1 MSHETVAR
9 IIEALLEVL
18 GDVGVPGASA
28 ARLAIRGVESLRKS
42 QAARRRLE
50 ELLQQAEEDF
60 LQEARR
66 EGLEPVAQ
74 WVTSLPLQNLPA
86 FRQALEDLRTHWD
99 EESLTD
105 RLAGEFARIPAIREA
120 QKARALALY
129 MTCLRRQLLADNDFR
144 QVVVSLSILR
154 TEEGVER
161 LLEGVDALYRALNR
175 LIGLPEDL
183 VAWPIETLDA
193 AAVRELRADLLL
205 PRYRLVPY
213 TGKAFRQTL
222 EDLLAWA
229 RGLEAARPPVGLRIY
244 IGPGG
249 AGKTRLLIE
258 AGEAL
263 RREGWWTGFL
273 RAGRLTP
280 TNARLLTADARPT
293 LLIADY
299 IANRPD
305 EARTLLR
312 EAARACRE
320 RTAPLALVLL
330 ERAFPEWL
338 QKDLRDYTDPEYV
351 GWPAFLGLP
360 TVEKAPRAL
369 PALDPED
376 RRALFWEARARFAA
390 LLPADGRS
398 LPDYDEL
405 PESPLHVLLLAL
417 LTAAGERVD
426 RPADPERVLECAWS
440 RERAAWE
447 RHLDE
452 LLRGQP
458 EPRRR
463 RALEIVEDLSVLA
476 TLGRAFPDAEA
487 AAAFLQARFKPIPG
501 LDWNELA
508 ERLPALF
515 PRAQG
520 SRVPPIVPD
529 PLADFVLMRRLT
541 ERPELVP
548 MALPAPEEAGA
559 GPEEAVGAAR
569 QALEALARLWGRA
582 KEEGERR
589 RVEDWMRA
597 AAGRLAEWPPAAWR
611 ALDAALPDP
620 DRTLALRPFLADL
633 YQARLARTPREEP
646 EERARLAHMLGFALS
661 ELGRR
666 EEALQA
672 TQEAVDL
679 YRRLAAQHPDA
690 FLPDLA
696 RSLHNLGIR
705 LSEMGRRAEAL
716 QATQEAVDLYRRLA
730 AQHPDAFL
738 PYLAGSLNNLGNV
751 LSALGRREE
760 ALQATQE
767 AVDLYRRLAAQHPD
781 AFLPYLAA
789 SLANLGIRL
798 SEMGRREEALQ
809 ATQEAVDLYRRLA
822 AQHPDAFLP
831 DLARS
836 LHNLGI
842 RLSEMGRRAEALQAA
857 QEAVDLYRRLAAQH
871 PDAFLPY
878 LAASLANL
886 GNRLSEMGRRTEA
899 LEATQE
905 AVDLYRRLAAQH
917 PDAFLPDL
925 AMSLVNLGN
934 RLSEMGRRTEALEA
948 TQEAVTLYRRL
959 AAQHPDAFLPYL
971 AGSLNNLGVMLSAL
985 GRREEAL
992 QATQEAVEI
1001 RRRLAAQHPD
1011 AFLPDLAMSLAN
1023 LGAMLSEIGE
1033 PEKAL
1038 AAYEEAVRILLP
1050 FFRVLPPA
1058 FADRMRYMLRDY
1070 LAACGRGK
1078 REPDWELVK
1087 ETLRVGLSLALSPT
1101 VTRLAP
1107 LLWAVAAVA
1116 RGLAEPETSQRVE
1129 EVLAEMRQQEDWQG
1143 LAEALGRLLTG
1154 ERDPQALRRGLALDA
1169 IDEQALALAE
1179 GAVADEEMWALLER
1193 LASEAG
1199 GR

>member
-1 MSHETVAR
+1 MPRDHLRLTADV
-9 IIEALLEVL
+9 LLDVWKEL
-18 GDVGVPGASA
+18 GPLVGIAPLPGAP
-28 ARLAIRGVESLRKS
+28 LIRHALDALESLRKS
-42 QAARRRLE
+42 QDARRRLE
-50 ELLQQAEEDF
+50 DLLGQAEQEF
-60 LQEARR
+60 LREAPGQ
-66 EGLEPVAQ
+66 GLDRVAD
-74 WVTSLPLQNLPA
+74 WVRQLPFHDLDS
-86 FRQALEDLRTHWD
+86 FRQALKALRDHWD
-99 EESLTD
+99 EQDLRN
-105 RLAGEFARIPAIREA
+105 RLAQELARIPNLGPGE
-120 QKARALALY
+120 QARALALY
-129 MTCLRRQLLADNDFR
+129 LDCLRRRLLADPEFR
-144 QVVVSLSILR
+144 PIVLALSALR
-154 TEEGVER
+154 VEKDLER
-161 LLEGVDALYRALNR
+161 LLERMDALYQALNR

-183 VAWPIETLDA
+183 VAWPVETLDA
-193 AAVRELRADLLL
+193 QAIRELRADLLL

-213 TGKAFRQTL
+213 AGKAFQQTL

-229 RGLEAARPPVGLRIY
+229 RGLEAALPPVGLRIY

-312 EAARACRE
+312 EAARASRE

-376 RRALFWEARARFAA
+376 RRALFREARARFAA
-390 LLPADGRS
+390 LLPANGRS
-398 LPDYDEL
+398 LPDYEEL

-452 LLRGQP
+452 LLQGQP

-463 RALEIVEDLSVLA
+463 RALEAVEDLSVLA
-476 TLGRAFPDAEA
+476 TLGRTFPTSEA
-487 AAAFLQARFKPIPG
+487 AASFLQARFKPIPG
-501 LDWNELA
+501 LNWDELA

-529 PLADFVLMRRLT
+529 PLADFVLMRRLA

-633 YQARLARTPREEP
+633 YRARLARTPREEP
-646 EERARLAHMLGFALS
+646 EERARVLNRLGFALFELGRRAEALEATQEAVEILRQLAQQNPDALRPELARSLHNLGVRLSALGRRAEALQATQEAVEILRQLAQQNPNAFLPELARSLNRSFANWPSKTPTQGFALS
-661 ELGRR
+661 ELGRRAEALQAAQESVEILRQLAQQNPDTFLPDLARSLNNMGIWLSTLGRR

-672 TQEAVDL
+672 TQESVEIL
-679 YRRLAAQHPDA
+679 RQLAQQHPDA

-696 RSLHNLGIR
+696 RSLNN
-705 LSEMGRRAEAL
+705 MGNR
-716 QATQEAVDLYRRLA
+716 
-730 AQHPDAFL
+730 
-738 PYLAGSLNNLGNV
+738 

-767 AVDLYRRLAAQHPD
+767 SVEILRQLAQ
-781 AFLPYLAA
+781 
-789 SLANLGIRL
+789 
-798 SEMGRREEALQ
+798 
-809 ATQEAVDLYRRLA
+809 
-822 AQHPDAFLP
+822 QHPDAFLP

-836 LHNLGI
+836 LNN
-842 RLSEMGRRAEALQAA
+842 MGKR
-857 QEAVDLYRRLAAQH
+857 
-871 PDAFLPY
+871 
-878 LAASLANL
+878 
-886 GNRLSEMGRRTEA
+886 
-899 LEATQE
+899 
-905 AVDLYRRLAAQH
+905 
-917 PDAFLPDL
+917 
-925 AMSLVNLGN
+925 
-934 RLSEMGRRTEALEA
+934 
-948 TQEAVTLYRRL
+948 
-959 AAQHPDAFLPYL
+959 
-971 AGSLNNLGVMLSAL
+971 LSAL

-992 QATQEAVEI
+992 LAAQEAVEIRRWVARQNPDAFLPELASSFNTLGNILSALGRQEEALEVMREAVEI
-1001 RRRLAAQHPD
+1001 RRRLAQQNPDAFLPELARSLNTLGNILSALGRQEEALEVAREAVEIRRRLAQQYPK
-1011 AFLPDLAMSLAN
+1011 AFLPDLAESLGTYGKTL
-1023 LGAMLSEIGE
+1023 LGLGRE
-1033 PEKAL
+1033 PEAR
-1038 AAYEEAVRILLP
+1038 EAFAEGLRILLP
-1050 FFRVLPPA
+1050 FVRKIPAAFREQ
-1058 FADRMRYMLRDY
+1058 ADELLQGYLR
-1070 LAACGRGK
+1070 ACEEAG
-1078 REPDWELVK
+1078 EAPD
-1087 ETLRVGLSLALSPT
+1087 
-1101 VTRLAP
+1101 
-1107 LLWAVAAVA
+1107 
-1116 RGLAEPETSQRVE
+1116 
-1129 EVLAEMRQQEDWQG
+1129 
-1143 LAEALGRLLTG
+1143 EALM
-1154 ERDPQALRRGLALDA
+1154 
-1169 IDEQALALAE
+1169 EQARRAI
-1179 GAVADEEMWALLER
+1179 G
-1193 LASEAG
+1193 
-1199 GR
+1199 

>member
-1 MSHETVAR
+1 MPRDHLRLTADV
-9 IIEALLEVL
+9 LLDVWKEL
-18 GDVGVPGASA
+18 GPLVGIAPLPGAP
-28 ARLAIRGVESLRKS
+28 LIRHALDALESLRKS
-42 QAARRRLE
+42 QDARRRLE
-50 ELLQQAEEDF
+50 DLLGQAEQEF
-60 LQEARR
+60 LREAPGQ
-66 EGLEPVAQ
+66 GLDRAADWARQ
-74 WVTSLPLQNLPA
+74 LPFHDLDS
-86 FRQALEDLRTHWD
+86 FRQALEALRDHWD
-99 EESLTD
+99 EQALRD
-105 RLAGEFARIPAIREA
+105 RLAQELARIPNLGPGE
-120 QKARALALY
+120 QARALALY
-129 MTCLRRQLLADNDFR
+129 LDCLRRRLLADPEFR
-144 QVVVSLSILR
+144 PIVLALSALR
-154 TEEGVER
+154 VEKDLER
-161 LLEGVDALYRALNR
+161 LLEEVDALYQALNR

-183 VAWPIETLDA
+183 VAWPVETLDA
-193 AAVRELRADLLL
+193 QAVRELRADLLL

-213 TGKAFRQTL
+213 AGKAFRQTL

-229 RGLEAARPPVGLRIY
+229 RGLKEAQPPVGLRIY

-312 EAARACRE
+312 KAARACRE

-338 QKDLRDYTDPEYV
+338 QKDLQDYTDPEYV

-376 RRALFWEARARFAA
+376 RRALFWAARARFAA
-390 LLPADGRS
+390 LLQADGRS

-452 LLRGQP
+452 LLQGQP

-463 RALEIVEDLSVLA
+463 RALEAVEDLSVLA

-541 ERPELVP
+541 GRPELIP

-597 AAGRLAEWPPAAWR
+597 AAGRLAEWPPAAWE
-611 ALDAALPDP
+611 ALDAALPAP

-646 EERARLAHMLGFALS
+646 EERARVLNMLGFALS
-661 ELGRR
+661 EMGRR
-666 EEALQA
+666 AEALQA
-672 TQEAVDL
+672 TQEAVEIRRRLAAQHPEAFLPDLAMSLLSLGADLSELGRRAEALQAAQEAVDL

-690 FLPDLA
+690 FLPNLA
-696 RSLHNLGIR
+696 MSLLNLGKA

-716 QATQEAVDLYRRLA
+716 QATQEAVEIRRRLA
-730 AQHPDAFL
+730 AQHP
-738 PYLAGSLNNLGNV
+738 
-751 LSALGRREE
+751 E
-760 ALQATQE
+760 
-767 AVDLYRRLAAQHPD
+767 
-781 AFLPYLAA
+781 
-789 SLANLGIRL
+789 
-798 SEMGRREEALQ
+798 
-809 ATQEAVDLYRRLA
+809 
-822 AQHPDAFLP
+822 AFLP
-831 DLARS
+831 DLAMS
-836 LHNLGI
+836 LLSLGAD
-842 RLSEMGRRAEALQAA
+842 LSELGRRAEALQAA

-878 LAASLANL
+878 LAMSLHNL
-886 GNRLSEMGRRTEA
+886 GAMLSEMGRREEA
-899 LEATQE
+899 LQAAQE
-905 AVDLYRRLAAQH
+905 SVEIRRRLARQ
-917 PDAFLPDL
+917 
-925 AMSLVNLGN
+925 N
-934 RLSEMGRRTEALEA
+934 
-948 TQEAVTLYRRL
+948 
-959 AAQHPDAFLPYL
+959 PDAFLPYL
-971 AGSLNNLGVMLSAL
+971 ANSLTNLSDVLFAL
-985 GRREEAL
+985 DRWEEAL
-992 QATQEAVEI
+992 QAAQEAVEI
-1001 RRRLAAQHPD
+1001 RRRLARQYPE
-1011 AFLPDLAMSLAN
+1011 AFLPDLAES
-1023 LGAMLSEIGE
+1023 LGAFG
-1033 PEKAL
+1033 KAL
-1038 AAYEEAVRILLP
+1038 LGLGRAPEAREAFAEGLRILLP
-1050 FFRVLPPA
+1050 FVQEIPAAFRERAEELLQG
-1058 FADRMRYMLRDY
+1058 YLRAC
-1070 LAACGRGK
+1070 AAAG
-1078 REPDWELVK
+1078 EAPD
-1087 ETLRVGLSLALSPT
+1087 
-1101 VTRLAP
+1101 
-1107 LLWAVAAVA
+1107 
-1116 RGLAEPETSQRVE
+1116 
-1129 EVLAEMRQQEDWQG
+1129 
-1143 LAEALGRLLTG
+1143 EALVA
-1154 ERDPQALRRGLALDA
+1154 QARRA
-1169 IDEQALALAE
+1169 I
-1179 GAVADEEMWALLER
+1179 G
-1193 LASEAG
+1193 
-1199 GR
+1199 

>member
-74 WVTSLPLQNLPA
+74 WVTSLPLQNLPT
-86 FRQALEDLRTHWD
+86 FRQALKDLRTHWD

-129 MTCLRRQLLADNDFR
+129 MTCLRRQLLADDDFR

-154 TEEGVER
+154 TEGGVER
-161 LLEGVDALYRALNR
+161 LLEEVDALYQALNR

-183 VAWPIETLDA
+183 VAWPVETLDA
-193 AAVRELRADLLL
+193 QAVRELRADLLL

-229 RGLEAARPPVGLRIY
+229 RGLEAARPPVGLRVY

-273 RAGRLTP
+273 RAGRLNP
-280 TNARLLTADARPT
+280 ANASLLTADARPT

-338 QKDLRDYTDPEYV
+338 QKDLQDYTDPEYV

-476 TLGRAFPDAEA
+476 TLGRPFPSKKAVADFLEA
-487 AAAFLQARFKPIPG
+487 HSDSFEPIH
-501 LDWNELA
+501 DVAWRELA
-508 ERLPALF
+508 NLLPKLF
-515 PRAQG
+515 PRAEKG
-520 SRVPPIVPD
+520 VIPPIVPD
-529 PLADFVLMRRLT
+529 PLADFVLMRRLA

-548 MALPAPEEAGA
+548 MALPAPEEAEA

-589 RVEDWMRA
+589 RVEGWMRA

-611 ALDAALPDP
+611 ALAAALPAP

-633 YQARLARTPREEP
+633 YQERLERMTGKEP
-646 EERARLAHMLGFALS
+646 EEQAWVLNRLGVALS
-661 ELGRR
+661 ALGRR
-666 EEALQA
+666 AEALQA
-672 TQEAVDL
+672 TREAVDL
-679 YRRLAAQHPDA
+679 YRRLAAQHP
-690 FLPDLA
+690 
-696 RSLHNLGIR
+696 
-705 LSEMGRRAEAL
+705 
-716 QATQEAVDLYRRLA
+716 RRL
-730 AQHPDAFL
+730 
-738 PYLAGSLNNLGNV
+738 
-751 LSALGRREE
+751 
-760 ALQATQE
+760 
-767 AVDLYRRLAAQHPD
+767 
-781 AFLPYLAA
+781 
-789 SLANLGIRL
+789 
-798 SEMGRREEALQ
+798 
-809 ATQEAVDLYRRLA
+809 
-822 AQHPDAFLP
+822 
-831 DLARS
+831 
-836 LHNLGI
+836 
-842 RLSEMGRRAEALQAA
+842 
-857 QEAVDLYRRLAAQH
+857 
-871 PDAFLPY
+871 
-878 LAASLANL
+878 
-886 GNRLSEMGRRTEA
+886 
-899 LEATQE
+899 
-905 AVDLYRRLAAQH
+905 
-917 PDAFLPDL
+917 
-925 AMSLVNLGN
+925 
-934 RLSEMGRRTEALEA
+934 
-948 TQEAVTLYRRL
+948 
-959 AAQHPDAFLPYL
+959 
-971 AGSLNNLGVMLSAL
+971 
-985 GRREEAL
+985 
-992 QATQEAVEI
+992 
-1001 RRRLAAQHPD
+1001 
-1011 AFLPDLAMSLAN
+1011 
-1023 LGAMLSEIGE
+1023 
-1033 PEKAL
+1033 
-1038 AAYEEAVRILLP
+1038 
-1050 FFRVLPPA
+1050 PP
-1058 FADRMRYMLRDY
+1058 
-1070 LAACGRGK
+1070 
-1078 REPDWELVK
+1078 
-1087 ETLRVGLSLALSPT
+1087 PT
-1101 VTRLAP
+1101 WP
-1107 LLWAVAAVA
+1107 
-1116 RGLAEPETSQRVE
+1116 
-1129 EVLAEMRQQEDWQG
+1129 
-1143 LAEALGRLLTG
+1143 
-1154 ERDPQALRRGLALDA
+1154 
-1169 IDEQALALAE
+1169 
-1179 GAVADEEMWALLER
+1179 
-1193 LASEAG
+1193 
-1199 GR
+1199 

>member
-42 QAARRRLE
+42 QAARRHLE

-129 MTCLRRQLLADNDFR
+129 MTCLRKRLLADDDFR
-144 QVVVSLSILR
+144 QVVVSLSILH
-154 TEEGVER
+154 TEEGIER
-161 LLEGVDALYRALNR
+161 LLEGVDALYQALNR

-183 VAWPIETLDA
+183 VAWPVETLDA
-193 AAVRELRADLLL
+193 QAVRELRADLLL

-229 RGLEAARPPVGLRIY
+229 RGLEAAWPPVGLRIY

-273 RAGRLTP
+273 RAGRLTSE
-280 TNARLLTADARPT
+280 NARLLTADARPT

-390 LLPADGRS
+390 LLQADGRS

-405 PESPLHVLLLAL
+405 LESPLHVLLLAL

-447 RHLDE
+447 RHLDG
-452 LLRGQP
+452 LLKGQWKP
-458 EPRRR
+458 WLDY
-463 RALEIVEDLSVLA
+463 ALEIVEDLSVLA
-476 TLGRAFPDAEA
+476 TLGRPFPSKKAVADFLEA
-487 AAAFLQARFKPIPG
+487 HSDSFEPIHG
-501 LDWNELA
+501 VAWRELA
-508 ERLPALF
+508 NLLPKLF
-515 PRAQG
+515 PRAEKG
-520 SRVPPIVPD
+520 VIPPIVPD

-582 KEEGERR
+582 REGAERR
-589 RVEDWMRA
+589 RVEGWMRA

-611 ALDAALPDP
+611 ALDAALPAP
-620 DRTLALRPFLADL
+620 DRTLALRPFLADF
-633 YQARLARTPREEP
+633 YQARLEQTPPEDP
-646 EERARLAHMLGFALS
+646 EERAWVLNMLGFALS
-661 ELGRR
+661 ALGRR
-666 EEALQA
+666 AEALQA
-672 TQEAVDL
+672 TQEAVEIR
-679 YRRLAAQHPDA
+679 RRLAAQHPDA

-696 RSLHNLGIR
+696 SSLHNLGAM
-705 LSEMGRRAEAL
+705 LSEM
-716 QATQEAVDLYRRLA
+716 
-730 AQHPDAFL
+730 
-738 PYLAGSLNNLGNV
+738 
-751 LSALGRREE
+751 
-760 ALQATQE
+760 
-767 AVDLYRRLAAQHPD
+767 
-781 AFLPYLAA
+781 
-789 SLANLGIRL
+789 
-798 SEMGRREEALQ
+798 
-809 ATQEAVDLYRRLA
+809 
-822 AQHPDAFLP
+822 
-831 DLARS
+831 
-836 LHNLGI
+836 
-842 RLSEMGRRAEALQAA
+842 
-857 QEAVDLYRRLAAQH
+857 
-871 PDAFLPY
+871 
-878 LAASLANL
+878 
-886 GNRLSEMGRRTEA
+886 
-899 LEATQE
+899 
-905 AVDLYRRLAAQH
+905 
-917 PDAFLPDL
+917 
-925 AMSLVNLGN
+925 
-934 RLSEMGRRTEALEA
+934 
-948 TQEAVTLYRRL
+948 
-959 AAQHPDAFLPYL
+959 
-971 AGSLNNLGVMLSAL
+971 

-1011 AFLPDLAMSLAN
+1011 AFLPDLARS
-1023 LGAMLSEIGE
+1023 LGAYGLVLRGLGRSAE
-1033 PEKAL
+1033 
-1038 AAYEEAVRILLP
+1038 AAAAFAEGLRAILP
-1050 FFRVLPPA
+1050 FVRALPAA
-1058 FADRMRYMLRDY
+1058 F
-1070 LAACGRGK
+1070 G
-1078 REPDWELVK
+1078 
-1087 ETLRVGLSLALSPT
+1087 
-1101 VTRLAP
+1101 RLAGA
-1107 LLWAVAAVA
+1107 LLL
-1116 RGLAEPETSQRVE
+1116 GYLLAC
-1129 EVLAEMRQQEDWQG
+1129 
-1143 LAEALGRLLTG
+1143 AEAG
-1154 ERDPQALRRGLALDA
+1154 EAPDEALVAQVRRA
-1169 IDEQALALAE
+1169 IE
-1179 GAVADEEMWALLER
+1179 
-1193 LASEAG
+1193 
-1199 GR
+1199 

>member
-1 MSHETVAR
+1 MPRDHLRLTADV
-9 IIEALLEVL
+9 LLDVWKEL
-18 GDVGVPGASA
+18 GPLVGIAPLPGAP
-28 ARLAIRGVESLRKS
+28 LIRHALDALESLRKS
-42 QAARRRLE
+42 QDARRRLE
-50 ELLQQAEEDF
+50 DLLGQAEQEF
-60 LQEARR
+60 LREAPGQGLDRVADWVRQLPFHDLDSFRR
-66 EGLEPVAQ
+66 
-74 WVTSLPLQNLPA
+74 
-86 FRQALEDLRTHWD
+86 ALEALRDHWN
-99 EESLTD
+99 EEALRD
-105 RLAGEFARIPAIREA
+105 RLAQELARIPNLGPGE
-120 QKARALALY
+120 QARALALY
-129 MTCLRRQLLADNDFR
+129 LDCLRRRLLADPEFR
-144 QVVVSLSILR
+144 PIVLALSALR
-154 TEEGVER
+154 VEKDLER
-161 LLEGVDALYRALNR
+161 LLEGVDALYQALNR
-175 LIGLPEDL
+175 LIGLLEDL
-183 VAWPIETLDA
+183 VAWPVETLDA
-193 AAVRELRADLLL
+193 AAIRELRADLLL

-273 RAGRLTP
+273 RAGRL
-280 TNARLLTADARPT
+280 NSDKARMNVRLLTADARPT

-299 IANRPD
+299 IANRLD

-338 QKDLRDYTDPEYV
+338 QKDLQDYTDPEYV

-360 TVEKAPRAL
+360 TVEKTPRAL

-376 RRALFWEARARFAA
+376 RRALFREARARLAA
-390 LLPADGRS
+390 LLQADGRS

-452 LLRGQP
+452 LLQGQP

-463 RALEIVEDLSVLA
+463 CALEIVEDLSVLA
-476 TLGRAFPDAEA
+476 TLGRPFPSKKAVADFLEA
-487 AAAFLQARFKPIPG
+487 HSDSFEPIHG
-501 LDWNELA
+501 VAWRELA
-508 ERLPALF
+508 NLLPKLF
-515 PRAQG
+515 PRAEKG
-520 SRVPPIVPD
+520 VIPPIVPD

-582 KEEGERR
+582 REGAERR

-620 DRTLALRPFLADL
+620 DRTLALRPFLADF

-646 EERARLAHMLGFALS
+646 KERARVLNRLGFALS
-661 ELGRR
+661 EMGRR

-672 TQEAVDL
+672 TQEAVEH

-696 RSLHNLGIR
+696 RSLNSLG
-705 LSEMGRRAEAL
+705 
-716 QATQEAVDLYRRLA
+716 VD
-730 AQHPDAFL
+730 
-738 PYLAGSLNNLGNV
+738 

-781 AFLPYLAA
+781 AFLPYLAR
-789 SLANLGIRL
+789 SLNNLGIRL
-798 SEMGRREEALQ
+798 SALGRRAEALQ

-831 DLARS
+831 DLAGS
-836 LHNLGI
+836 LHNLGN
-842 RLSEMGRRAEALQAA
+842 RLSEMGRREEALQAT
-857 QEAVDLYRRLAAQH
+857 QEAVEHYRRLAAQH
-871 PDAFLPY
+871 PDAFLPD
-878 LAASLANL
+878 LALSLNNL
-886 GNRLSEMGRRTEA
+886 GIRLSEIGRRAEA
-899 LEATQE
+899 LQATQE

-925 AMSLVNLGN
+925 AMSLTD
-934 RLSEMGRRTEALEA
+934 LSNVLFALD
-948 TQEAVTLYRRL
+948 RW
-959 AAQHPDAFLPYL
+959 
-971 AGSLNNLGVMLSAL
+971 
-985 GRREEAL
+985 EEAL
-992 QATQEAVEI
+992 QAAQEAVEI
-1001 RRRLAAQHPD
+1001 RRRLARQYPE
-1011 AFLPDLAMSLAN
+1011 AFLPDLAES
-1023 LGAMLSEIGE
+1023 LGAYG
-1033 PEKAL
+1033 KAL
-1038 AAYEEAVRILLP
+1038 LGLGRAPEAREAFAEGLRILLP
-1050 FFRVLPPA
+1050 FVQEIPAAFRERAEELLQGYLP
-1058 FADRMRYMLRDY
+1058 
-1070 LAACGRGK
+1070 AC
-1078 REPDWELVK
+1078 
-1087 ETLRVGLSLALSPT
+1087 
-1101 VTRLAP
+1101 
-1107 LLWAVAAVA
+1107 
-1116 RGLAEPETSQRVE
+1116 
-1129 EVLAEMRQQEDWQG
+1129 
-1143 LAEALGRLLTG
+1143 AEAG
-1154 ERDPQALRRGLALDA
+1154 EAPDEALVAQARRA
-1169 IDEQALALAE
+1169 I
-1179 GAVADEEMWALLER
+1179 G
-1193 LASEAG
+1193 
-1199 GR
+1199 

>member
-376 RRALFWEARARFAA
+376 RRALFREARARFAA
-390 LLPADGRS
+390 LLQADGRS

-463 RALEIVEDLSVLA
+463 RALEAVEDLSVLA
-476 TLGRAFPDAEA
+476 TLARPFPSKKAVADFLEA
-487 AAAFLQARFKPIPG
+487 HSDSFEPIHG
-501 LDWNELA
+501 VAWRELA
-508 ERLPALF
+508 NLLPKLF
-515 PRAQG
+515 PRAEKG
-520 SRVPPIVPD
+520 VIPPIVPD

-559 GPEEAVGAAR
+559 G
-569 QALEALARLWGRA
+569 
-582 KEEGERR
+582 RR
-589 RVEDWMRA
+589 RPSARPGRPWRRWPACGGGRRRRESGGGWRTGCGPPPGAWPSGLPWLGGRWMRRCRPPTA
-597 AAGRLAEWPPAAWR
+597 PWPCGPSWPISTRPGWR
-611 ALDAALPDP
+611 
-620 DRTLALRPFLADL
+620 
-633 YQARLARTPREEP
+633 
-646 EERARLAHMLGFALS
+646 
-661 ELGRR
+661 GRR
-666 EEALQA
+666 GKS
-672 TQEAVDL
+672 
-679 YRRLAAQHPDA
+679 RR
-690 FLPDLA
+690 
-696 RSLHNLGIR
+696 S
-705 LSEMGRRAEAL
+705 
-716 QATQEAVDLYRRLA
+716 
-730 AQHPDAFL
+730 
-738 PYLAGSLNNLGNV
+738 
-751 LSALGRREE
+751 
-760 ALQATQE
+760 
-767 AVDLYRRLAAQHPD
+767 
-781 AFLPYLAA
+781 
-789 SLANLGIRL
+789 
-798 SEMGRREEALQ
+798 
-809 ATQEAVDLYRRLA
+809 
-822 AQHPDAFLP
+822 
-831 DLARS
+831 
-836 LHNLGI
+836 
-842 RLSEMGRRAEALQAA
+842 
-857 QEAVDLYRRLAAQH
+857 
-871 PDAFLPY
+871 
-878 LAASLANL
+878 
-886 GNRLSEMGRRTEA
+886 
-899 LEATQE
+899 
-905 AVDLYRRLAAQH
+905 
-917 PDAFLPDL
+917 
-925 AMSLVNLGN
+925 
-934 RLSEMGRRTEALEA
+934 
-948 TQEAVTLYRRL
+948 
-959 AAQHPDAFLPYL
+959 
-971 AGSLNNLGVMLSAL
+971 
-985 GRREEAL
+985 
-992 QATQEAVEI
+992 
-1001 RRRLAAQHPD
+1001 
-1011 AFLPDLAMSLAN
+1011 
-1023 LGAMLSEIGE
+1023 
-1033 PEKAL
+1033 
-1038 AAYEEAVRILLP
+1038 
-1050 FFRVLPPA
+1050 
-1058 FADRMRYMLRDY
+1058 
-1070 LAACGRGK
+1070 GRG
-1078 REPDWELVK
+1078 
-1087 ETLRVGLSLALSPT
+1087 LRIC
-1101 VTRLAP
+1101 
-1107 LLWAVAAVA
+1107 WAS
-1116 RGLAEPETSQRVE
+1116 RFPK
-1129 EVLAEMRQQEDWQG
+1129 W
-1143 LAEALGRLLTG
+1143 
-1154 ERDPQALRRGLALDA
+1154 
-1169 IDEQALALAE
+1169 
-1179 GAVADEEMWALLER
+1179 
-1193 LASEAG
+1193 AG
-1199 GR
+1199 GRRPCKPRRRRWSTTAAWPPSTLRPSSPTWP

>member
-1 MSHETVAR
+1 MPRDHLRLTADV
-9 IIEALLEVL
+9 LLDVWKEL
-18 GDVGVPGASA
+18 GPLVGIAPLPGAP
-28 ARLAIRGVESLRKS
+28 LIRHALDALESLLKS
-42 QAARRRLE
+42 QDARRRLE

-129 MTCLRRQLLADNDFR
+129 MTCLRKRLLADNDFR

-161 LLEGVDALYRALNR
+161 LLEEVDALYRALNR

-183 VAWPIETLDA
+183 VAWPVETLDA
-193 AAVRELRADLLL
+193 AAIRELRADLLL

-229 RGLEAARPPVGLRIY
+229 RGLEAARPPVGLRVY

-273 RAGRLTP
+273 RAGRLNSD
-280 TNARLLTADARPT
+280 NARLLTADARPT

-312 EAARACRE
+312 KAARACRE

-338 QKDLRDYTDPEYV
+338 QKDLQDYTDPEYV

-390 LLPADGRS
+390 LLQADGRS

-463 RALEIVEDLSVLA
+463 RALEAVEDLSVLA

-501 LDWNELA
+501 LDWDELA

-589 RVEDWMRA
+589 RVEGWMRA

-633 YQARLARTPREEP
+633 YQARLEQTPREDP
-646 EERARLAHMLGFALS
+646 EERARVLNMLGFALS
-661 ELGRR
+661 EMGRRAEALQATQEAVEIRRRLAAQHPDAFLPDLARSLINLGKALSELGQRDEALEATQEAVDLYRRLAAQHPDAFLPDLAGSLANLGAMLSALGQRAEALQATQEAVDLYRRLAAQHPDAFLPYLAISLHNLGAMLSEMGRRAEALQATQEAVEIYRRLAAQHPDAFLPDLAMSLANLGKALSEMGRR

-690 FLPDLA
+690 FLPYLA
-696 RSLHNLGIR
+696 MSLNNLGNA

-738 PYLAGSLNNLGNV
+738 PYLAISLANLGKA
-751 LSALGRREE
+751 LSEMGRRAE
-760 ALQATQE
+760 ALEATQE

-781 AFLPYLAA
+781 AFLPYLAI

-798 SEMGRREEALQ
+798 SEMGRREEALEATQEAVDLFRRLAAQHPDAFLPDLAMSLANLGNRLSEMGRRAEALQ

-836 LHNLGI
+836 LGAYGLVLRGLGRSAEAAAAFAEGLRAI
-842 RLSEMGRRAEALQAA
+842 LPFVRALPAAFGGLAGALLQDYLRACAAAGEAPDEALVAQARRA
-857 QEAVDLYRRLAAQH
+857 
-871 PDAFLPY
+871 
-878 LAASLANL
+878 
-886 GNRLSEMGRRTEA
+886 
-899 LEATQE
+899 
-905 AVDLYRRLAAQH
+905 
-917 PDAFLPDL
+917 
-925 AMSLVNLGN
+925 
-934 RLSEMGRRTEALEA
+934 
-948 TQEAVTLYRRL
+948 
-959 AAQHPDAFLPYL
+959 
-971 AGSLNNLGVMLSAL
+971 
-985 GRREEAL
+985 
-992 QATQEAVEI
+992 
-1001 RRRLAAQHPD
+1001 
-1011 AFLPDLAMSLAN
+1011 
-1023 LGAMLSEIGE
+1023 IG
-1033 PEKAL
+1033 
-1038 AAYEEAVRILLP
+1038 
-1050 FFRVLPPA
+1050 
-1058 FADRMRYMLRDY
+1058 
-1070 LAACGRGK
+1070 
-1078 REPDWELVK
+1078 
-1087 ETLRVGLSLALSPT
+1087 
-1101 VTRLAP
+1101 
-1107 LLWAVAAVA
+1107 
-1116 RGLAEPETSQRVE
+1116 
-1129 EVLAEMRQQEDWQG
+1129 
-1143 LAEALGRLLTG
+1143 
-1154 ERDPQALRRGLALDA
+1154 
-1169 IDEQALALAE
+1169 
-1179 GAVADEEMWALLER
+1179 
-1193 LASEAG
+1193 
-1199 GR
+1199 

>member
-1 MSHETVAR
+1 MPRDHLRLTADV
-9 IIEALLEVL
+9 LLDVWKEL
-18 GDVGVPGASA
+18 GPLVGIPPLPGAP
-28 ARLAIRGVESLRKS
+28 LIRHALNALESLRKS
-42 QAARRRLE
+42 QDARRRLE
-50 ELLQQAEEDF
+50 DLLGQAEQEF
-60 LQEARR
+60 LREAPGQ
-66 EGLEPVAQ
+66 GLDRVAD
-74 WVTSLPLQNLPA
+74 WVRQLPFHDLDS
-86 FRQALEDLRTHWD
+86 FRQALKALRDHWD
-99 EESLTD
+99 EQALRD
-105 RLAGEFARIPAIREA
+105 RLAQELARIPNLGPGE
-120 QKARALALY
+120 QARALALY
-129 MTCLRRQLLADNDFR
+129 LDCLRRRLLADPEFR
-144 QVVVSLSILR
+144 PIVLALSALR
-154 TEEGVER
+154 VEKDLER
-161 LLEGVDALYRALNR
+161 LLEEVDALYRALNR
-175 LIGLPEDL
+175 LIGLPKDL
-183 VAWPIETLDA
+183 VAWPVETLDA
-193 AAVRELRADLLL
+193 AAIRELRADLLL

-229 RGLEAARPPVGLRIY
+229 RGLEAARPPVGLRVY

-351 GWPAFLGLP
+351 GWPALLGLP

-376 RRALFWEARARFAA
+376 RRALFWEARARLAA

-452 LLRGQP
+452 LLQGQP

-463 RALEIVEDLSVLA
+463 RALEAVEDLSVLA

-487 AAAFLQARFKPIPG
+487 AASFLQARFKPIPG

-589 RVEDWMRA
+589 RVEGWMRA

-611 ALDAALPDP
+611 ALDAALPAP

-633 YQARLARTPREEP
+633 YRARLARTPREEP
-646 EERARLAHMLGFALS
+646 EERARVLNMLGFALS
-661 ELGRR
+661 EMGRR
-666 EEALQA
+666 EEALEA
-672 TQEAVDL
+672 AQEAVDL
-679 YRRLAAQHPDA
+679 YRRLAAQRPDA

-696 RSLHNLGIR
+696 
-705 LSEMGRRAEAL
+705 M
-716 QATQEAVDLYRRLA
+716 
-730 AQHPDAFL
+730 
-738 PYLAGSLNNLGNV
+738 SLN
-751 LSALGRREE
+751 
-760 ALQATQE
+760 
-767 AVDLYRRLAAQHPD
+767 
-781 AFLPYLAA
+781 
-789 SLANLGIRL
+789 NLGIRL

-822 AQHPDAFLP
+822 AQRPDAFLP
-831 DLARS
+831 NLAAS
-836 LHNLGI
+836 LTNLGAM
-842 RLSEMGRRAEALQAA
+842 LSEMGRREEALEAA
-857 QEAVDLYRRLAAQH
+857 QEAVDLYRRLAAQR

-878 LAASLANL
+878 LA
-886 GNRLSEMGRRTEA
+886 
-899 LEATQE
+899 
-905 AVDLYRRLAAQH
+905 
-917 PDAFLPDL
+917 
-925 AMSLVNLGN
+925 
-934 RLSEMGRRTEALEA
+934 
-948 TQEAVTLYRRL
+948 
-959 AAQHPDAFLPYL
+959 
-971 AGSLNNLGVMLSAL
+971 
-985 GRREEAL
+985 EAL
-992 QATQEAVEI
+992 QASSAAAWPPTTWATSGFPKWAAGRRPCKP
-1001 RRRLAAQHPD
+1001 RRRRWTSTAAWPPSAPTPSSHTWRP
-1011 AFLPDLAMSLAN
+1011 ASTTWARRFPNWAAGRRPCKPRRRRWTSTAAWPPSAPTPSSHTWRPASTTWARRFPNWAAGRRPCKPRRN
-1023 LGAMLSEIGE
+1023 LWRS
-1033 PEKAL
+1033 
-1038 AAYEEAVRILLP
+1038 AAGW
-1050 FFRVLPPA
+1050 PPSA
-1058 FADRMRYMLRDY
+1058 
-1070 LAACGRGK
+1070 
-1078 REPDWELVK
+1078 P
-1087 ETLRVGLSLALSPT
+1087 TPSSPT
-1101 VTRLAP
+1101 WR
-1107 LLWAVAAVA
+1107 
-1116 RGLAEPETSQRVE
+1116 
-1129 EVLAEMRQQEDWQG
+1129 
-1143 LAEALGRLLTG
+1143 
-1154 ERDPQALRRGLALDA
+1154 
-1169 IDEQALALAE
+1169 
-1179 GAVADEEMWALLER
+1179 
-1193 LASEAG
+1193 
-1199 GR
+1199 

>member
-1 MSHETVAR
+1 MPRDHLRLTADV
-9 IIEALLEVL
+9 LLDVWKEL
-18 GDVGVPGASA
+18 GPLVGIAPLPGAP
-28 ARLAIRGVESLRKS
+28 LIRHALDALESLRKS
-42 QAARRRLE
+42 QDARRRLE
-50 ELLQQAEEDF
+50 DLLGQAEQEF
-60 LQEARR
+60 LREAPGQGLDRVADWVRQLPFHDLDSFRR
-66 EGLEPVAQ
+66 
-74 WVTSLPLQNLPA
+74 
-86 FRQALEDLRTHWD
+86 ALEALRDHWD
-99 EESLTD
+99 EQDLRD
-105 RLAGEFARIPAIREA
+105 RLAQELARIPNLGPGE
-120 QKARALALY
+120 QARALALY
-129 MTCLRRQLLADNDFR
+129 LDCLRRRLLADPEFR
-144 QVVVSLSILR
+144 PIVLALSALR
-154 TEEGVER
+154 VEKDLER
-161 LLEGVDALYRALNR
+161 LLEEVDALYRALNR

-183 VAWPIETLDA
+183 VAWPVETLDA
-193 AAVRELRADLLL
+193 AAIRELRADLLL

-280 TNARLLTADARPT
+280 ANARLLTADARPT

-338 QKDLRDYTDPEYV
+338 QKDLQDYTDPEYV

-390 LLPADGRS
+390 LLQADGRS

-452 LLRGQP
+452 LLQGQP

-463 RALEIVEDLSVLA
+463 RALEAVEDLSVLA
-476 TLGRAFPDAEA
+476 TLGRTFPTSEA

-501 LDWNELA
+501 LDWDELA

-515 PRAQG
+515 PRAEG

-589 RVEDWMRA
+589 RVEGWMRA

-611 ALDAALPDP
+611 ALDAALPAP

-633 YQARLARTPREEP
+633 YQERLERMTGKEP
-646 EERARLAHMLGFALS
+646 EERAWVLNRLGFA
-661 ELGRR
+661 
-666 EEALQA
+666 
-672 TQEAVDL
+672 
-679 YRRLAAQHPDA
+679 
-690 FLPDLA
+690 
-696 RSLHNLGIR
+696 
-705 LSEMGRRAEAL
+705 
-716 QATQEAVDLYRRLA
+716 
-730 AQHPDAFL
+730 
-738 PYLAGSLNNLGNV
+738 
-751 LSALGRREE
+751 LSALGRR
-760 ALQATQE
+760 A
-767 AVDLYRRLAAQHPD
+767 
-781 AFLPYLAA
+781 
-789 SLANLGIRL
+789 
-798 SEMGRREEALQ
+798 
-809 ATQEAVDLYRRLA
+809 
-822 AQHPDAFLP
+822 
-831 DLARS
+831 
-836 LHNLGI
+836 
-842 RLSEMGRRAEALQAA
+842 
-857 QEAVDLYRRLAAQH
+857 
-871 PDAFLPY
+871 
-878 LAASLANL
+878 
-886 GNRLSEMGRRTEA
+886 
-899 LEATQE
+899 
-905 AVDLYRRLAAQH
+905 
-917 PDAFLPDL
+917 
-925 AMSLVNLGN
+925 
-934 RLSEMGRRTEALEA
+934 
-948 TQEAVTLYRRL
+948 
-959 AAQHPDAFLPYL
+959 
-971 AGSLNNLGVMLSAL
+971 
-985 GRREEAL
+985 EAL

-1011 AFLPDLAMSLAN
+1011 AFLPDLAMSLNN
-1023 LGAMLSEIGE
+1023 LGNRLSEIGE

-1058 FADRMRYMLRDY
+1058 FADRMRYTLRDY

-1087 ETLRVGLSLALSPT
+1087 ETLRVGLSLVLSPT

-1129 EVLAEMRQQEDWQG
+1129 EDLAEMRQQEDWQG

-1179 GAVADEEMWALLER
+1179 GAVADEEMWALLGR

-1199 GR
+1199 GALNEWGLGCRMNSASRGLRPTVGLRRPGRCLLRRRRPTPGAERLEGPISIGTKAFGQRSACADRGGVFCVGGGRRLARKRLRRPISNRRESLRRPGKRSLRRRRPTPGA